1 MKLWLG
7 LFLVSLNVF
16 ALDARNPGGATQPTV
31 DRPAEVE
38 RVNLFANKNS
48 MDQVLGDQKFQERFA
63 VLENALDKEWPTIIN
78 DLKSRFGREI
88 DRYNFST
95 VFGLQ
100 NNKLKI
106 LGANVA
112 EIELN
117 IKNFQISADAYYRL
131 ELKPS
136 FREGKQ
142 MRRDIYVIGLKGS
155 STVSIGSEVRI
166 TFFREFNSKADALS
180 NLKPYGLNRIPK
192 NSNELI
198 AKLKVDDGVRVEI
211 MSNLEISKEFSD
223 IANSANLSA
232 VLGYD
237 VFQGLFT
244 ADIYRYSENDVR
256 ARFMGTINRG
266 TVKAKAG
273 LNWLYSFKGSKIL
286 PRWFKEL
293 FEVNLNFNISKSFNF
308 FDKYPIETHVADYY
322 FRFNN
327 MTLLQAAIPPGCNF
341 QVPTGIAAI
350 DNAGLSSE
358 TAFDEVLANV
368 RRGQFMAVFNP
379 NIDEAELSASF
390 QRNASRAETIACM
403 DASLP
408 NYKKR
413 VQHFFK
419 GRMSS
424 DVFSLD
430 FGPKISHLLRNKRT
444 EGSSEVY
451 VASLEKG
458 QEFNYYV
465 LLNTAMKSEQSYL
478 FGRWESEYEA
488 DLDALYQS
496 DKDKKIH
503 GFLDFVKRIQYR
515 DKSMSLSRLN
525 TIRGTLDRSIPA
537 NFPDR
542 SRLLDLVPE
551 TEQRD
556 AWISFVYTLS
566 GKVIF
571 ELEKMNRVELYHKLE
586 SFLIN
591 HPEKYK
597 MSLPSENYGDVGMLS
612 LTEYINEMYSRL
624 LKLSDSSAPSQ
635 DRFRALE
642 QLMADKVFSEYI
654 FREFFPSL
662 MDSDKATNEM
672 SITMSVTSKDITLVE
687 DRIGNNRYSQV
698 YSAVLLLRSILN
710 DRSLDIRLENATAVD
725 QTSGVVTDE
734 NPVKMKGFNI
744 Y

>member
-1 MKLWLG
+1 MKVLVG
-7 LFLVSLNVF
+7 LFLLTLNVY
-16 ALDARNPGGATQPTV
+16 ALDSRSPSSATKPPA
-31 DRPAEVE
+31 DRSADIE
-38 RVNLFANKNS
+38 RVSLFANKNS
-48 MDQVLGDQKFQERFA
+48 MDQVLSDAKFQERFS
-63 VLENALDKEWPTIIN
+63 VLESALDKEWPAITN
-78 DLKSRFGREI
+78 DLKSRFSREI

-106 LGANVA
+106 LGGNVA

-136 FREGKQ
+136 FREGRQ
-142 MRRDIYVIGLKGS
+142 VRRDIYVIGLKGS

-166 TFFREFNSKADALS
+166 TFFREFDSKADALS

-192 NSNELI
+192 NANELLT
-198 AKLKVDDGVRVEI
+198 KLNVDDGVRVEI
-211 MSNLEISKEFSD
+211 MGNLEISKEFND
-223 IANSANLSA
+223 IANSTNLSA
-232 VLGYD
+232 ILGYD
-237 VFQGLFT
+237 IFQGLFT
-244 ADIYRYSENDVR
+244 ADIYRYNENDVR

-273 LNWLYSFKGSKIL
+273 INWLYSFKGSKIL
-286 PRWFKEL
+286 PRWFREL
-293 FEVNLNFNISKSFNF
+293 FEVNLDFNISKSFNF

-327 MTLLQAAIPPGCNF
+327 MTLMQAAIPPGCNF
-341 QVPTGIAAI
+341 QVPTGIASI
-350 DNAGLSSE
+350 DNAGLSPES
-358 TAFDEVLANV
+358 AFDEVLANV
-368 RRGQFMAVFNP
+368 RRGKFMAVFNP
-379 NIDEAELSASF
+379 NVDEAELSASF
-390 QRNASRAETIACM
+390 QRNASRAETIACV

-430 FGPKISHLLRNKRT
+430 FGPKISHFLRNKHT

-465 LLNTAMKSEQSYL
+465 LLNTATKSEQSYL
-478 FGRWESEYEA
+478 FGRWENEYET

-496 DKDKKIH
+496 DKDKNIH
-503 GFLDFVKRIQYR
+503 SFLDFVKRIQYR
-515 DKSMSLSRLN
+515 DKSMSVSRLN
-525 TIRGTLDRSIPA
+525 NIRSTLDRSIPA

-542 SRLLDLVPE
+542 NRLLDLVPK

-566 GKVIF
+566 SQVMF
-571 ELEKMNRVELYHKLE
+571 ELEKMDRVTLYRKLE
-586 SFLIN
+586 SFLLN
-591 HPEKYK
+591 HPEKFK
-597 MSLPSENYGDVGMLS
+597 MGLPSENLS
-612 LTEYINEMYSRL
+612 DSGGPNITEYINEMYYRL
-624 LKLSDSSAPSQ
+624 VRLSDSKVSSR
-635 DRFRALE
+635 DRFNALE
-642 QLMADKVFSEYI
+642 QLMGDKVFSEYV
-654 FREFFPSL
+654 FRELFPSL
-662 MDSDKATNEM
+662 ITSDIATNEM
-672 SITMSVTSKDITLVE
+672 SIAMSVTSKDITLVE

-710 DRSLDIRLENATAVD
+710 DRSLDIRLEGATAVD
-725 QTSGVVTDE
+725 LTSDVIIDE
-734 NPVKMKGFNI
+734 NPVKMKGFNVF
-744 Y
+744 